1 MKNVEEQL
9 KLVLDKMND
18 IKYGFVDNNKNIYP
32 EDKDDWDNNFG
43 IKYHLQDPKTLINTK
58 YGVCWD
64 QVELERYYL
73 KSKKLNFKSYFI
85 VNYDGKIFPTHTF
98 IILND
103 ENKYYWLEH
112 SWEPHRGIHKFE
124 TLTEALKH
132 IKKQFE
138 NMLKNNYGINNNKTI
153 IYEYKKPDYNI
164 DSLTFFKH
172 CESGIKVL
180 LNENNIEK

>member
-85 VNYDGKIFPTHTF
+85 VNYD
-98 IILND
+98 
-103 ENKYYWLEH
+103 
-112 SWEPHRGIHKFE
+112 
-124 TLTEALKH
+124 
-132 IKKQFE
+132 
-138 NMLKNNYGINNNKTI
+138 
-153 IYEYKKPDYNI
+153 
-164 DSLTFFKH
+164 
-172 CESGIKVL
+172 
-180 LNENNIEK
+180 